1 MQDGLSRQGIIHVL
15 GGPVQAGTGWPGDG
29 TKSVDQGPSYAY
41 AITGREIADVMSTAP
56 PAVAAGKRLGARV
69 EITAEG
75 LWAMALGEGI
85 ERMGVSVET
94 AAPHLGL
101 SESRLLHSAEWQRVQ
116 TAPVQDRAMLATR
129 MWVRK
134 DAALQLLGYGLTV
147 DPGRIDAG
155 HPGDRG
161 RVRLEHP
168 DGVVSSVHVTDVRLG
183 DNHLCSIATWYRPDE
198 IRYWSEGRDGDTGWD
213 AAADWAAV

>member
-1 MQDGLSRQGIIHVL
+1 MSTSADRSGAGLTR
-15 GGPVQAGTGWPGDG
+15 
-29 TKSVDQGPSYAY
+29 
-41 AITGREIADVMSTAP
+41 REMADVMALAP
-56 PAVAAGKRLGARV
+56 PAVAAGKRLGAQV
-69 EITAEG
+69 EITADG

-85 ERMGVSVET
+85 DRMGVSVET

-101 SESRLLHSAEWQRVQ
+101 SESRLLHSSEWQTVH
-116 TAPVQDRAMLATR
+116 TAPRKERGKLATR

-168 DGVVSSVHVTDVRLG
+168 DGVVSSVHVTDVRLS
-183 DNHLCSIATWYRPDE
+183 DDHLCAIATWYRPDE
-198 IRYWSEGRDGDTGWD
+198 IRYWGEDSAEAGWSP
-213 AAADWAAV
+213 AMAGWAAV